1 MSFFDFIKNLGNKS
15 KDPLDELLIEKG
27 IDPDKVMEE
36 LYDKRAEEGKE
47 NAMNRIMDRIEEQ
60 EERGEKIRKMIS
72 GGGKL

>member
-1 MSFFDFIKNLGNKS
+1 
-15 KDPLDELLIEKG
+15 
-27 IDPDKVMEE
+27 MEE